1 MQVEKQKKVIGVTGG
16 VGSGKSRI
24 LLLLEEEYHAL
35 VIRADDVAKEL
46 EEPGMPGYQAIVKA
60 LGSGILNSE
69 SRIDREKLSR
79 WMFQNES
86 VLKTVNELIHPMTW
100 QAVKERI
107 QASNQSLTVVEA
119 ALFRKNQDDIYD
131 ELWYVYTSRH
141 NRIKRLKQ
149 SRNYS
154 EEKSKQIMK
163 SQPAEEEF
171 RSICTHVIDNNGS
184 FEDTKRQVGILLGI
198 LRESERV

>member
-86 VLKTVNELIHPMTW
+86 VLKTVNELIHPMAW

-107 QASNQSLTVVEA
+107 QASSQSLVVVEA

-163 SQPAEEEF
+163 NQPAEEEF

-184 FEDTKRQVGILLGI
+184 FEETKRQVGILLGI
-198 LRESERV
+198 SRESECV

>member
-1 MQVEKQKKVIGVTGG
+1 MQVGKQKKVIGVTGG

-107 QASNQSLTVVEA
+107 QASSQSLVVVEA

-163 SQPAEEEF
+163 NQPAEEEF

-184 FEDTKRQVGILLGI
+184 FEETKRQVGILLGI
-198 LRESERV
+198 SRESERV